1 MQNFFPEK
9 DWLIDWMNEFNI
21 YRNFLLQFQVLELQN
36 TLDDLTSRVDA
47 VKVRILGTKF
57 TDIHY

>member
-9 DWLIDWMNEFNI
+9 DWLIDWMNGFNS